1 MSNISDQYLDV
12 LGADTNLLTEEQ
24 KENLDNKGFI
34 VIPNLIDA
42 LWIKKL
48 QIRFD
53 EVMEAE
59 GENAGAS

>member
-1 MSNISDQYLDV
+1 MSNISDQYLDA
-12 LGADTNLLTEEQ
+12 LEANTNLLTEEQ

-34 VIPNLIDA
+34 VIPNLIDT

-53 EVMEAE
+53 KVMEAE